1 MRLWDCKSQSTKPIQ
16 VLEESRD
23 SVSGLHL
30 HGYEIVTGSVDGRIR
45 LYDLRK
51 GMLSVDVI
59 GRTLRTKNNTDSPC
73 PLSPFP
79 PYMIFFLLTTIFI
92 FFDLCFVSEPI
103 TSVQQTRDG
112 NAVLV
117 SSLDSAIR
125 LMDKANGQLLQSY
138 LGHRNQ
144 EYRIRS
150 CLGLSDAVVISG
162 SEGGQIFAWDLL
174 EGSVMEQ
181 LEAHDGKVASAVAC
195 NGARKEWA
203 SAGVDGELSFF
214 SIHE

>member
-1 MRLWDCKSQSTKPIQ
+1 M
-16 VLEESRD
+16 
-23 SVSGLHL
+23 
-30 HGYEIVTGSVDGRIR
+30 
-45 LYDLRK
+45 
-51 GMLSVDVI
+51 
-59 GRTLRTKNNTDSPC
+59 
-73 PLSPFP
+73 
-79 PYMIFFLLTTIFI
+79 
-92 FFDLCFVSEPI
+92 
-103 TSVQQTRDG
+103 QQTRDG

-138 LGHRNQ
+138 LGHRNR

-162 SEGGQIFAWDLL
+162 SEDGRVFAWDLL

-214 SIHE
+214 FFFSFQIHDLIFRDLKPADPPPPPFFQARLPFGGCHNG